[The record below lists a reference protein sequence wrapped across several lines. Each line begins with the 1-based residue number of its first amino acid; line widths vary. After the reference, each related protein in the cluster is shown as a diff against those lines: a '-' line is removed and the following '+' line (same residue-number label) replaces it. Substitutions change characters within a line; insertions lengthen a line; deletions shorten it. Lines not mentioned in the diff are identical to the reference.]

1 MLALATAMSKL
12 GAGSTGKANPIA
24 HGQNMSGSERWRKK
38 RLQRVRETGECD
50 LSARVGGIDL
60 EGAPHDAIARKPW
73 LCRGR
78 D

>member
-1 MLALATAMSKL
+1 MATGMSKL
-12 GAGSTGKANPIA
+12 GADSTGKANRVA
-24 HGQNMSGSERWRKK
+24 HGQNVSGSERWRRK
-38 RLQRVRETGECD
+38 RLQRVRETGECHPF
-50 LSARVGGIDL
+50 AGVGGIDL